1 MKRNLSGLLT
11 IGIAVVGLTAIGT
24 MGGCAYTHTQ
34 TGKSTFLFTVA
45 GVAEEGGD
53 EANAALSADLTFE
66 GYTFKF
72 KGDPLA
78 LGMRFVQDIG
88 SLIRSIGA
96 EFKKVG
102 P

>member
-1 MKRNLSGLLT
+1 MKRILSVIVA
-11 IGIAVVGLTAIGT
+11 IGIAGAGLAAIGT
-24 MGGCAYTHTQ
+24 MTGCAYTHTQ

-45 GVAEEGGD
+45 GVGEEGAD
-53 EANAALSADLTFE
+53 EAGAALSADLTFE

-78 LGMRFVQDIG
+78 LGKRVVNDLGAFA
-88 SLIRSIGA
+88 RSIA
-96 EFKKVG
+96 AQFKAT